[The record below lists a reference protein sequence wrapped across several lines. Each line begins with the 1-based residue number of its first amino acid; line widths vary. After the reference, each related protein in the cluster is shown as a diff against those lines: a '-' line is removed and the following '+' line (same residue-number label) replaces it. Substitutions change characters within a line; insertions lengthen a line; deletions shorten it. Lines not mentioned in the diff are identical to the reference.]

1 MTTLT
6 PTTTITTIDEYIYE
20 TVLIPVI
27 VPIPKIT
34 ILMSPNITTTTSAT
48 EQTPCQTEPPGAY
61 ILYSERNSGKCL
73 KVNGSI
79 NDNDMELELWDCSV
93 DNNLQFTYNPYTKE
107 IRVKGSCKCADIK
120 NDSLK
125 DGAIIYLSYCDSSSN
140 TQKWIYDNGLLR
152 NIASYKCI
160 NFSGSSS
167 ENGARIILF
176 DCRIYPNLLWNIV

>member
-1 MTTLT
+1 MITST
-6 PTTTITTIDEYIYE
+6 PTTPITTIDEYIYE
-20 TVLIPVI
+20 TILIPVI
-27 VPIPKIT
+27 IPIPKIT
-34 ILMSPNITTTTSAT
+34 ISPNMTTTSAT
-48 EQTPCQTEPPGAY
+48 EQTPCQIEPPGAY